1 MNTNTATNHI
11 DAEPID
17 ATPLRFPK
25 REDGVEIAKFLGSA
39 ASLWAKQRDR
49 IDELEA
55 AHAAERFRRVEAYQK
70 RMQALANEAADALRH
85 MDREHAAKLIES
97 RRMLAA
103 LDALRDS

>member
-17 ATPLRFPK
+17 PTPLRFPK
-25 REDGVEIAKFLGSA
+25 QDGAEIAKFLGSA

-49 IDELEA
+49 IDELES
-55 AHAAERFRRVEAYQK
+55 AHAAERFRRVETYQK
-70 RMQALANEAADALRH
+70 RMQALANEAADSLRH
-85 MDREHAAKLIES
+85 LDREHAAKLTEA